1 MAQKRYDSTRQ
12 WYAVHTYSGYE
23 DKVADS
29 IRQRI
34 NAVDMADKIF
44 AVMVPKEKQIEIKN
58 GKRKIVDRKIFQG
71 YCLVDLRSGQ
81 RTCFNSIQAP
91 LKYPI
96 FFFLPFLVDFLFS
109 FLEICASLGATLTDF
124 LSVFCFLG
132 TTVSPDSTTLVVTLA
147 AFFFFAFATLFSQ
160 LNNLLVSRLSI
171 LIVTNDSIF
180 CKLAVSLKF

>member
-1 MAQKRYDSTRQ
+1 MFLVFYLIIKSNRYLNPASNNRIRTTKNSVNSTT
-12 WYAVHTYSGYE
+12 A
-23 DKVADS
+23 KV
-29 IRQRI
+29 IPQ
-34 NAVDMADKIF
+34 
-44 AVMVPKEKQIEIKN
+44 
-58 GKRKIVDRKIFQG
+58 
-71 YCLVDLRSGQ
+71 VDLRSGQ

-91 LKYPI
+91 LKYPT
-96 FFFLPFLVDFLFS
+96 FFCLLFLADFLFS